1 MRVSL
6 GQTDRLYGQ
15 LEREG
20 GHHVHG
26 VEVPEVE
33 VAVLVS
39 VQEIVV
45 TGEQA

>member
-20 GHHVHG
+20 GDHVHG